1 MPGPAER
8 GITIKESTMD
18 TNASG
23 MSEIRE
29 LTADELDAV
38 NGGAVDAFI
47 WFGCVDGSH
56 KEGTVR
62 IGQTLNSPTK
72 PHAH

>member
-1 MPGPAER
+1 
-8 GITIKESTMD
+8 MD
-18 TNASG
+18 TKTNTNGSG

-29 LTADELDAV
+29 LTADELDAM

-47 WFGCVDGSH
+47 WFECVDGSH

>member
-1 MPGPAER
+1 
-8 GITIKESTMD
+8 MD
-18 TNASG
+18 TSANANASG

-29 LTADELDAV
+29 LTDDELDAV
-38 NGGAVDAFI
+38 NGSAVDAFI

>member
-1 MPGPAER
+1 M
-8 GITIKESTMD
+8 
-18 TNASG
+18 TN
-23 MSEIRE
+23 EIRE

-38 NGGAVDAFI
+38 NGSAVDAFI

-62 IGQTLNSPTK
+62 NGQTLNSPTK
-72 PHAH
+72 PHAR

>member
-1 MPGPAER
+1 MER
-8 GITIKESTMD
+8 GITIKESTMNTN

-38 NGGAVDAFI
+38 NGGKEWGAALLGNVL
-47 WFGCVDGSH
+47 GCANGRHIGIQIQLSGSSEC
-56 KEGTVR
+56 KGT
-62 IGQTLNSPTK
+62 N
-72 PHAH
+72 